1 MIIQNKEKKTAKK
14 KSLVFKTVCGE
25 TFSELTRKNME
36 NNRLK
41 MENDQQNE
49 QGRSDE
55 EKIENERYN

>member
-1 MIIQNKEKKTAKK
+1 MINQNKEKRITKK
-14 KSLVFKTVCGE
+14 KALVFKTVCGK

-55 EKIENERYN
+55 GKIENERYN